1 MVETI
6 ATGIGGEQ
14 FGFSS
19 GVFSAVQGAERIDS
33 ADKKTLL
40 IGGQKRARNWQAAT
54 GTAAPALSFAFL
66 VDRQYTGN
74 GPL

>member
-19 GVFSAVQGAERIDS
+19 GIFSAVQGTEVIDF
-33 ADKKTLL
+33 ADRKSLF
-40 IGGQKRARNWQAAT
+40 IGGHKRARGWQSAT
-54 GTAAPALSFAFL
+54 GAAAPALSFASF